1 MNSLFKEKQRF
12 RNSEFKLFFVLL
24 GILPLLLIFIAFDF
38 RQPLNEN
45 FLENLDILV
54 ISILLYAFLILLLI
68 SKLTIFMNQYGI
80 FINLF
85 PFYQKHIVWFRIK
98 EAKIVDCS
106 AVKGWGINF
115 FSRYGIAYKI
125 KGEKGLHI
133 KLNNNKEYL
142 IASKRPEK
150 LEKVVETYRGVH
162 HFK

>member
-12 RNSEFKLFFVLL
+12 RSSGFKLFFILL
-24 GILPLLLIFIAFDF
+24 SIIPFLLILTSFDF
-38 RQPLNEN
+38 EKPIDHNLLN
-45 FLENLDILV
+45 NLDILV
-54 ISILLYAFLILLLI
+54 YSIVLYTLLVLLLI
-68 SKLTIFMNQYGI
+68 TKLTIFMNQYGI

-85 PFYQKHIVWFRIK
+85 PFYKKHIVWFRIK
-98 EAKIVDCS
+98 EAKIVDCPS
-106 AVKGWGINF
+106 VKGWGINLF
-115 FSRYGIAYKI
+115 TKYGLAYKI

-142 IASKRPEK
+142 IASKRPGK